1 MDRLPFPFDRPDGPD
16 RETDRTIGRLPYTA
30 ITALYITLGAAAGQ
44 LAADVGGEPARAV
57 ALVPVAVL
65 VYRSAVRL
73 REVWRHNRPPVA
85 RGFVPGAF
93 GICETC
99 NEEVPVYESVTGRYV
114 CGANPEHGLLL
125 ADYNGRLLAD
135 QARRTPKGGHH
146 GLAH

>member
-1 MDRLPFPFDRPDGPD
+1 MDPWW
-16 RETDRTIGRLPYTA
+16 
-30 ITALYITLGAAAGQ
+30 
-44 LAADVGGEPARAV
+44 PARPRARR
-57 ALVPVAVL
+57 APRSGPPRRGGRRRRAGARRRARPGRRP